1 MSPAPPDR
9 APHAP
14 SPPLELTQAE
24 LLRYGRHL
32 ILPEVGLDGQLEL
45 KRSSALIV
53 GAGGLG
59 APLAIYLA
67 AAGVGRIGL
76 VDFDAVDESN
86 LHRQILYGTSSVGVP
101 KLEATAARLHDLNP
115 DVAIERHETRL
126 TSANALEIM
135 KRYDVIADGTDN
147 FPTRYLVNDAC
158 ALLGKPNAFGSIFR
172 FEGQVSV
179 FDARVGPCYRCLYP
193 DPPPPGLVPT
203 CAEGGVFGVLPG
215 VIGVLQGI
223 EVLKLLLGLGEP
235 LIGRLVMFDALGL
248 RFRELRLK
256 KDPACPMCGEKR
268 TIHELIDYESFCGL
282 APAAHADED
291 AESWEIDARELEAS
305 RARGEDVVIVDVREP
320 HERRIARIDGAL
332 AIPLGELPARAGEL
346 DPARPIVLYC
356 HHGVRSLRALEF
368 LRQSGF
374 RRLKSLRGGIE
385 AWSREVDPAVPR
397 Y

>member
-1 MSPAPPDR
+1 
-9 APHAP
+9 
-14 SPPLELTQAE
+14 
-24 LLRYGRHL
+24 
-32 ILPEVGLDGQLEL
+32 
-45 KRSSALIV
+45 
-53 GAGGLG
+53 
-59 APLAIYLA
+59 
-67 AAGVGRIGL
+67 
-76 VDFDAVDESN
+76 
-86 LHRQILYGTSSVGVP
+86 
-101 KLEATAARLHDLNP
+101 
-115 DVAIERHETRL
+115 
-126 TSANALEIM
+126 
-135 KRYDVIADGTDN
+135 
-147 FPTRYLVNDAC
+147 
-158 ALLGKPNAFGSIFR
+158 
-172 FEGQVSV
+172 
-179 FDARVGPCYRCLYP
+179 
-193 DPPPPGLVPT
+193 VPT